1 MTDKGY
7 NNFMKVILIVAAL
20 LAVVTALYLGGD
32 MQKSCLIVKIM
43 LTVILIAVLIL
54 IGVLTGISIWC
65 FPKEKTHTNL
75 EQFMCTEYSS
85 GAVRIHK
92 DYGEKSLSIMHY
104 GTLANALSN
113 STDGD
118 TIYVF
123 DASCKMT
130 EDDLYVLNDRLAGK
144 SKVTVEFIKT
154 SSIVTIK
161 SRKKK
166 E

>member
-32 MQKSCLIVKIM
+32 MQKSCHIVKIM
-43 LTVILIAVLIL
+43 LTVILCCVVIAVAI
-54 IGVLTGISIWC
+54 LTGISIWC
-65 FPKEKTHTNL
+65 FPKEETHTSL
-75 EQFMCTEYSS
+75 EQFMRTEYGS
-85 GAVRIHK
+85 GAVLIRK
-92 DYGEKSLSIMHY
+92 DCEGERLSIMHY
-104 GTLANALSN
+104 GTLAKALSN

-161 SRKKK
+161 SKKKK